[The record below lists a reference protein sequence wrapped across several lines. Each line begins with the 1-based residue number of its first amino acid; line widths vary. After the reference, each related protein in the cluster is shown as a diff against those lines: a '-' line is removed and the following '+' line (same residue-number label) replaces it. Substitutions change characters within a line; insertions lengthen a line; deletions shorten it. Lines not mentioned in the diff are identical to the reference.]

1 MSQRDRLLGRRI
13 PPTPVAIRVGFSRE
27 ADAAF
32 AAHEAAVRDLEAEQ
46 AAQSRSVDL
55 AAAQARVNETQEAL
69 AEYQE
74 ILQVSP
80 IPPSQYDELIGEHPP
95 TDEQRARH
103 YSWNPDTFGPALL
116 AACIGQELPDSE
128 RMSEKDWIAWA
139 AGTASAGHAEYV
151 LLVNTCL
158 EVNDRTLN
166 VHVGKG

>member
-1 MSQRDRLLGRRI
+1 MSQRERMLGRRI
-13 PPTPVAIRVGFSRE
+13 PPTPVEIRVGFSPE

-32 AAHEAAVRDLEAEQ
+32 AAYKAALQERELAEARNAGLDEADALVAETK
-46 AAQSRSVDL
+46 AAL
-55 AAAQARVNETQEAL
+55 G
-69 AEYQE
+69 EYQE
-74 ILQVSP
+74 VLQVSP
-80 IPPSQYDELIGEHPP
+80 IPPSLYDELIGEHPP
-95 TDEQRARH
+95 TDEQRAQH

-116 AACIGQELPDSE
+116 AACIGQELPDTE
-128 RMSEKDWIAWA
+128 RMSEMDWIAWA